1 MQLTGELEGARV
13 ELEPLRLT
21 SLSWSATQTRLEE
34 ASHGAHER
42 ALEAQ
47 AKMREEDIRRSQAIA
62 EVATAK
68 DAAEAFSPQERERV
82 GDECRDEVRWVNVA

>member
-68 DAAEAFSPQERERV
+68 DAAEAVSHNPR
-82 GDECRDEVRWVNVA
+82 